1 MVHRFFSIQNIHRIL
16 RLLVRHLERVASR
29 NDRICKSNIRIM
41 EGLQQANILLDKE
54 AVWATKAAARLEAL
68 LND

>member
-1 MVHRFFSIQNIHRIL
+1 MIQRFLSIKNIHRIM
-16 RLLVRHLERVASR
+16 RLLIRHLEKVATR
-29 NDRICKSNIRIM
+29 NDRLCKANIRIM
-41 EGLQQANILLDKE
+41 EGLQQANILLDRE